1 MKTRIT
7 LFAGALLMAL
17 TVGLGAFG
25 SHLLKA
31 TLETTGRF
39 GTFELAIRYL
49 FIHSSGLLILGALMD
64 KRPRLFI
71 AASLLLAGMIFF
83 SGSLLMLAFTNT
95 GPWGAVTPIGGT
107 LFVAGWLVAAW
118 AVLKH

>member
-7 LFAGALLMAL
+7 LFTGAMLMAI

-25 SHLLKA
+25 SHVLKA

-49 FIHSSGLLILGALMD
+49 FIHASALLILGALMD

-71 AASLLLAGMIFF
+71 AASLLLAGMLFF

-95 GPWGAVTPIGGT
+95 GPWGAITPVGGT

-118 AVLKH
+118 AILKH

>member
-7 LFAGALLMAL
+7 LFAGALLMAI
-17 TVGLGAFG
+17 TVGLGALG

-39 GTFELAIRYL
+39 GTFELAVRYL

-71 AASLLLAGMIFF
+71 AAVLLLAGMIFF
-83 SGSLLMLAFTNT
+83 SGSLLMLAFTNR
-95 GPWGAVTPIGGT
+95 GPWGAVTPVGGT

-118 AVLKH
+118 VVVRR